1 MYQIVTQ
8 RDEKYIQM
16 TGTPVSRLVCRF
28 AVPAIVSMLISSIN
42 NIVDTFFAGRLDT
55 QSVAA
60 LGVVFSYMSII
71 QACAFFFG
79 QGSGN
84 FISRALG
91 ARKYAEAETMAS
103 TGFIFSIIFSV
114 LMAAICGVFI
124 RPVLTL
130 FGATPTVLPGA
141 VSYYKWILVGTPFIV
156 GTFVLNNQM
165 RFQGNAR
172 YAVWGILSGALLNIM
187 LDPLLMFGCGL
198 GVEGAGLATA
208 VSQSCSFFLMLYL
221 SGKGGGI
228 RIRLRRFS
236 PSLQIFKEISA
247 GGLPSLAR
255 QGLQAVAVMVLN
267 HCAGAYGDSSL
278 AAFAIVGRVMHIAA
292 AMVIGFGQGFQ
303 PVCGF
308 NYGAKLYDRVRC
320 GIRFCV
326 LLSTLWCLLMTM
338 FGEIFAPEIIGVFTK
353 GDAEVLTLGARV
365 LRAQCLAFPL
375 VGFITITNMYLQS
388 TRQVWPALT
397 IAVARHGLFLIP
409 ALLVGALFGLRGIVA
424 AQPVSDVLTFLLAL
438 PLCLRAVQK
447 MKN

>member
-1 MYQIVTQ
+1 MTQ
-8 RDEKYIQM
+8 RDEKYLQM
-16 TGTPVSRLVCRF
+16 TGSPVPRLICRF
-28 AVPAIVSMLISSIN
+28 AVPAIVSMLISSIY

-60 LGVVFSYMSII
+60 LGVVFSYMSLI

-91 ARKYAEAETMAS
+91 ARRDTEAETMAS
-103 TGFIFSIIFSV
+103 TGFFFAMIFAA
-114 LMAAICGVFI
+114 LMAAICGIFI

-130 FGATPTVLPGA
+130 FGATPTVLPCA
-141 VSYYKWILVGTPFIV
+141 VSYFKWVLAGTPFIV

-172 YAVWGILSGALLNIM
+172 FAVWGILSGALLNVA

-208 VSQSCSFFLMLYL
+208 ISQTCSFFLMLYL
-221 SGKGGGI
+221 AGKGGGI
-228 RIRLRRFS
+228 RIKLQRFA
-236 PSLQIFKEISA
+236 PSIRIFKEISA

-255 QGLQAVAVMVLN
+255 QGLQAAAVMVLN

-308 NYGAKLYDRVRC
+308 NYGAKLYDRVRT

-326 LLSTLWCLLMTM
+326 MLSTIWCLLMTVL
-338 FGEIFAPEIIGVFTK
+338 GEAFAPGIIGLFTR
-353 GDAEVLTLGARV
+353 GDADVVMLGARV

-409 ALLVGALFGLRGIVA
+409 ALLVGSLFGLGGIVA
-424 AQPVSDVLTFLLAL
+424 AQPASDVLTFLLAL
-438 PLCLRAVQK
+438 PLCLKAIHK
-447 MKN
+447 MKD